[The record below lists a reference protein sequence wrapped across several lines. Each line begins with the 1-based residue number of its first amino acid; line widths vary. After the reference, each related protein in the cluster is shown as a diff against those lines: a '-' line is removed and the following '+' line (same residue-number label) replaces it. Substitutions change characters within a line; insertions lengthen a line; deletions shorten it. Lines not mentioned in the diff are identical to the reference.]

1 MLSAREQCRYIQIST
16 YKRVPKAVGKT
27 KKKKKAFLLKVN
39 ILWSTVNILRSLP
52 VPLEFLLVCKKPSNL
67 QKGCNDEVSHINM
80 HYTVLL
86 TETHESFGKTR
97 MLSQANISAL
107 RRSLINMRKNCR
119 SANKTNDLKISYQ
132 LMV

>member
-1 MLSAREQCRYIQIST
+1 M
-16 YKRVPKAVGKT
+16 
-27 KKKKKAFLLKVN
+27 
-39 ILWSTVNILRSLP
+39 
-52 VPLEFLLVCKKPSNL
+52 CKKPSNL
-67 QKGCNDEVSHINM
+67 QKECNDEVSHINM

-107 RRSLINMRKNCR
+107 RRSLINMRKNCK

>member
-1 MLSAREQCRYIQIST
+1 
-16 YKRVPKAVGKT
+16 
-27 KKKKKAFLLKVN
+27 
-39 ILWSTVNILRSLP
+39 
-52 VPLEFLLVCKKPSNL
+52 
-67 QKGCNDEVSHINM
+67 M
-80 HYTVLL
+80 HDTVLL

-107 RRSLINMRKNCR
+107 RRSLINMRKNCK